1 MTSDLLPPGIEPAEL
16 NWRDGVPESAAFG
29 DVYFSRE
36 NGLEES
42 RYVFLAHNGLPERFS
57 AVPAGGSF
65 VIAES
70 GFGTGLN
77 FLAAWQAWR
86 ESNPQHCATLHFV
99 SVERFPLTREDL
111 FKALELWPDLSP
123 LASQLIDQYPPL
135 TRGVHRLL
143 FDGGRV
149 RLTLYFGD
157 VLEAWQALDFR
168 ADAWF
173 LDGFAPSMNPQMW
186 LDQAMTSIRAHSKP
200 GTTLATF
207 TSVGRIRR
215 ALASTGFDMKKTP
228 GYGRKREMLTG
239 KLPDDTENRN
249 TATTGSVA
257 ILGSGIAGCL
267 LARNLAERGLAVTLV
282 DAASEAGS
290 GASGNRQGATY
301 VKLGVEFNDQTEL
314 ALSALLFSQRVYAAH
329 EDHCWHPTGLL
340 QLAWNEQEQDRQQ
353 RFLTRNDYPPE
364 ILYPVSQELASELT
378 GVPTQTGGLWFPNS
392 GWLEP
397 SRLCKRLLQH
407 PGIRTVF
414 NFKVTELVPSEGK
427 WRLSSGA
434 AIDVLADRVV
444 VCAGHLSPD
453 LLPIA
458 GNFRFKSIRGQ
469 VSHLEEGNIQA
480 PKAVICGPR
489 YLNPAHNGVAVTG
502 ATFDLRD
509 TNPEPTEASNEQNL
523 SELATMLPD
532 SLVRQPITSNAP
544 GLVKGRVGF
553 RCTTHDYQ
561 PVADQL
567 RDLEGNTVPGIYLFT
582 GLGSK
587 GLTYAPLL
595 AEYLADRLSGQPQC
609 LPAHLTRRLASQ
621 RIHRVQQNQSG

>member
-1 MTSDLLPPGIEPAEL
+1 MTSDLLPPRIEPATL
-16 NWRDGVPESAAFG
+16 NWSDGVPESAAFG
-29 DVYFSRE
+29 DVYFSRD

-42 RYVFLAHNGLPERFS
+42 RYVFLAHNGLPDRFT
-57 AVPAGGSF
+57 AVPEGGSF

-77 FLAAWQAWR
+77 FLAAWQAWQ
-86 ESNPQHCATLHFV
+86 ESEPNESATLHFV
-99 SVERFPLTREDL
+99 SVERFPLTRDDL
-111 FKALELWPDLSP
+111 FKALEHWPELSP

-135 TRGVHRLL
+135 TRGVHRLW
-143 FDGGRV
+143 FEDGRV
-149 RLTLYFGD
+149 RLTVYFGD
-157 VLEAWQALDFR
+157 VLEAWQALDFQ

-186 LDQAMTSIRAHSKP
+186 LDQAMTAIRDHSKP

-215 ALASTGFDMKKTP
+215 ALASTGFDMKKTR

-239 KLPDDTENRN
+239 RLPDNGNAQDSAVRS
-249 TATTGSVA
+249 SVA
-257 ILGSGIAGCL
+257 IVGAGVAGCL
-267 LARNLAERGLAVTLV
+267 LARNLAERGVAVTLV
-282 DAASEAGS
+282 DASPEAGS

-314 ALSALLFSQRVYAAH
+314 ALSALLFSQRLYADYR
-329 EDHCWHPTGLL
+329 EDCWHPTGLL
-340 QLAWNEQEQDRQQ
+340 QLAWSEQEQDRQQ

-364 ILYPVSQELASELT
+364 ILYPVSQERASRLT

-397 SRLCKRLLQH
+397 SKLCKRLIQH
-407 PGIRTVF
+407 PGIETVF
-414 NFKVTELVPSEGK
+414 SFKVTEMASSEGR
-427 WRLSSGA
+427 WRLSSSTGT
-434 AIDVLADRVV
+434 DVFAERVV
-444 VCAGHLSPD
+444 LCAGHHSPD
-453 LLPIA
+453 LLPMP
-458 GNFRFKSIRGQ
+458 GSFRFKSIRGQ
-469 VSHLEEGNIQA
+469 VSHLEEAKVRSPQ
-480 PKAVICGPR
+480 AVICGSR
-489 YLNPAHNGVAVTG
+489 YLNPTHEGIAVTG

-509 TNPEPTEASNEQNL
+509 ANPEPTETSNRENL
-523 SELATMLPD
+523 SELATMLPGV
-532 SLVRQPITSNAP
+532 LRQPVTSTATHT
-544 GLVKGRVGF
+544 GYGRVGF

-567 RDLEGNTVPGIYLFT
+567 TDRDGNNVPGMYLFT

-609 LPAHLTRRLASQ
+609 LPARLRRRLESR
-621 RIHRVQQNQSG
+621 RIHRVQQTPSG